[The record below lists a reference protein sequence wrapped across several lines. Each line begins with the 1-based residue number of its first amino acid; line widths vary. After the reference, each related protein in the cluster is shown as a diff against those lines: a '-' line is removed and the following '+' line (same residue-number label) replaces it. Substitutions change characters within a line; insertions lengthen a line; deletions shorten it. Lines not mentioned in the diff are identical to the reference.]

1 MSARFSVLLLF
12 AALTACSD
20 PIGSVPP
27 PPPPPPPPPTSV
39 AVAFCAGLEPAWVA
53 VQDGNGAWTR
63 VQPAMNGANTVFRT
77 EMAADRGAIATVSRS
92 AAFAVVSVFYGTP
105 AELETVGD
113 TNPRHCFPATARTL
127 LGTAIGID
135 TSEGGFVA
143 ASFGSRVRLGPERT
157 FELKAL
163 PSGPRDLLAT
173 RVAHADGSGPVTRMI
188 LRRDIDVPD
197 STLLPAFDFSSA
209 EAFAPAIANVTLDSV
224 GGENA
229 ASGTRLLT
237 RHDEI
242 SVTLA
247 SSLAADLTRPYTALP
262 ETQLAPGE
270 LQIISAN
277 TSAAT
282 TGTAR
287 TTTSYFRAPIDRTL
301 RFGALPVAPTFTTV
315 ATTPLLLRAH
325 FVSQADY
332 DRETIVSYQQDST
345 LFVTVAM
352 TAAYAALSA
361 DGYDLV
367 TPDLSGAAGF
377 DPAWSLREGS
387 LLFWNASRIG
397 GTLGLGSNAEPTDG
411 ATRRTAF
418 AGGQR

>member
-1 MSARFSVLLLF
+1 MSARFPMLLLV

-20 PIGSVPP
+20 AIVSVP

-39 AVAFCAGLEPAWVA
+39 AVAYCAGLEPLWVA
-53 VQDGNGAWTR
+53 FQDGDGAWTR
-63 VQPAMNGANTVFRT
+63 VQPTVSGGNTIFRA
-77 EMAADRGAIATVSRS
+77 EFAADRGAIATVSRS
-92 AAFAVVSVFYGTP
+92 GGTFSIVSVLYGTP

-113 TNPRHCFPATARTL
+113 TNPRHCFPAFARTL

-135 TSEGGFVA
+135 SGEVAFVA
-143 ASFGSRVRLGPERT
+143 ASFGQRARVSPEST

-163 PSGPRDLLAT
+163 PTGPRDLLAT
-173 RVAHADGSGPVTRMI
+173 RFAHADGSGPITRMI

-197 STLLPAFDFSSA
+197 STVLPVFDFSSA
-209 EAFAPAIANVTLDSV
+209 EAFAPAIANVTLDGVSA
-224 GGENA
+224 ESA
-229 ASGTRLLT
+229 TSGTRLLT
-237 RHDEI
+237 SHDEI

-247 SSLAADLTRPYTALP
+247 SILTADLTRPYTAVP
-262 ETQLAPGE
+262 EAQLRPGE
-270 LQIISAN
+270 LQIVSAN

-301 RFGALPVAPTFTTV
+301 RFGALLVQPTFTTL
-315 ATTPLLLRAH
+315 ATAPLRLRAH
-325 FVSQADY
+325 FVPQADY
-332 DRETIVSYQQDST
+332 DRETLITYQQDTT

-352 TAAYAALSA
+352 TAAYAGLSP
-361 DGYDLV
+361 DGYDLI

-377 DPAWSLREGS
+377 DPTWLLREGS

-418 AGGQR
+418 AGGRL